1 MVITSS
7 NIIKCAIKK
16 KARSKVPRAF
26 MNIGLLSYSAYLI
39 TIESRYPA

>member
-1 MVITSS
+1 MC
-7 NIIKCAIKK
+7 NKK